1 MFLIKMLKKEIKN
14 AKIKLF
20 FIWSGFEEARFEQAN
35 IYRIFFFFTYLLGTV
50 LTNQQ

>member
-20 FIWSGFEEARFEQAN
+20 LFDQALRKHDLN
-35 IYRIFFFFTYLLGTV
+35 KLIYIEFFFFFTYLLGTV